1 MCARKWGCSPRCG
14 WYPEDDDD
22 DDDDIDDDHDDVVLG
37 VGGTLREGGYTD
49 AWQPKISVI
58 NSPPVPG

>member
-1 MCARKWGCSPRCG
+1 MMFHDDN
-14 WYPEDDDD
+14 DDDD
-22 DDDDIDDDHDDVVLG
+22 DDDVDDDVVLG
-37 VGGTLREGGYTD
+37 VGGTLRVDYTD